1 MPMSKTAAIQ
11 LRVLAEVH
19 LGLLMTGQRVVAGIA
34 AGLAVLTIGAGTAQA
49 STPYQDGIY
58 EGQTAMVSYAN
69 SAGWTL
75 PLTYTSSAYN
85 GSYLIDLCA
94 DLFTQRYPA
103 GSHRF
108 PFDRYPGTAADA
120 YRGGFISGCVHTSVG
135 ATP

>member
-1 MPMSKTAAIQ
+1 
-11 LRVLAEVH
+11 
-19 LGLLMTGQRVVAGIA
+19 MTGQRVVAGIA

-69 SAGWTL
+69 SAGWTFR
-75 PLTYTSSAYN
+75 LTYTSSAYN